1 MRRRSF
7 FSLLGGAA
15 AWPLAARAQQAG
27 KIWRI
32 AMLDTVGRE
41 LNSANIGA
49 FLEKMQE
56 YGYLEGKNLI
66 IDYRSVDGRHERL
79 PELVSQLISLKP
91 DIIVL
96 RGTPEALAVKNATST
111 IPVVMSANADPVG
124 AGVAISLSRP
134 GGNFTGMSSVVSE
147 LEAKR
152 LGILKELV
160 TGLKRIAFLGD
171 HRTSSVQELWEEL
184 QTAARSLMI
193 DAQHFDIRRAA
204 DVTRALDAA
213 VAEKV
218 DALLVGVDGITRPNR
233 QLIIDL
239 TAMHR
244 LPAIY
249 SAKEFAEDGGLVAYA
264 ASYVDLYRRAASLV
278 DKIFKG
284 AKPSELPIEQP
295 TKFELVINLKTAK
308 ALKLEVPAK
317 LLALADGVIE

>member
-1 MRRRSF
+1 MRRRDF
-7 FSLLGGAA
+7 ISLVGGAV
-15 AWPLAARAQQAG
+15 AWPVVARAQQAG
-27 KIWRI
+27 RIWRI
-32 AMLDTVGRE
+32 AMLDTASRE
-41 LNSANIGA
+41 LNSANVGA

-56 YGYLEGKNLI
+56 YGYVEGKNLI
-66 IDYRSVDGRHERL
+66 IDHRSVDGRHERL
-79 PELVSQLISLKP
+79 PEVVSQLISLKP
-91 DIIVL
+91 DIMVL
-96 RGTPEALAVKNATST
+96 RGTPEAVAVKNATST

-124 AGVAISLSRP
+124 AGVAVSLSRP

-152 LGILKELV
+152 LGILRELV
-160 TGLKRIAFLGD
+160 PALKRIAFLGD

-184 QTAARSLMI
+184 QIAARSLMI

-204 DVTRALDAA
+204 DVTSALDVA

-308 ALKLEVPAK
+308 ALGLAVPH
-317 LLALADGVIE
+317 

>member
-1 MRRRSF
+1 M
-7 FSLLGGAA
+7 
-15 AWPLAARAQQAG
+15 
-27 KIWRI
+27 
-32 AMLDTVGRE
+32 
-41 LNSANIGA
+41 GA
-49 FLEKMQE
+49 FLEKLQE
-56 YGYLEGKNLI
+56 YGYVEGKNLI

-79 PELVSQLISLKP
+79 PELVSQLISLNP

-96 RGTPEALAVKNATST
+96 RGTPEALAVKNVTST

-124 AGVAISLSRP
+124 AGVAVSLSRP

-160 TGLKRIAFLGD
+160 PRLKRIAFLGD

-184 QTAARSLMI
+184 QIAARSLMI
-193 DAQHFDIRRAA
+193 DALHFDVRRAA
-204 DVTRALDAA
+204 EVSRALDVA
-213 VAEKV
+213 VVEKV

-239 TAMHR
+239 TAMHK

-249 SAKEFAEDGGLVAYA
+249 SAKEFAEDGGLLAYA
-264 ASYVDLYRRAASLV
+264 ASYVDLYRRTASLV

-308 ALKLEVPAK
+308 ALGLSVPDK
-317 LLALADGVIE
+317 LLALADEVIE